1 MRVKRVW
8 WTLSLVGALV
18 AASFGAMGA
27 ADSEPGLQVT
37 IAPDSGSVEFSI
49 IRKGVPM
56 EHGRTT
62 RAISRMVAKDESLA
76 LVVHAE
82 MGNEVS
88 VSITEGAGQLPHA
101 SARGQNVSA
110 TVFIGRAAVLAF

>member
-1 MRVKRVW
+1 
-8 WTLSLVGALV
+8 
-18 AASFGAMGA
+18 
-27 ADSEPGLQVT
+27 
-37 IAPDSGSVEFSI
+37 
-49 IRKGVPM
+49 
-56 EHGRTT
+56 
-62 RAISRMVAKDESLA
+62 MVAKDESLA